1 MTFNLLFVICE
12 RIYSEKVLSVCD
24 TRLTP
29 PIVPYSSIWLQEHTQ
44 KKRCFPL
51 WVKEE
56 NHLFH
61 VCLGSNIREE
71 SWNWW
76 GGVIYCEFS
85 LSFDVTHM
93 CSRAGQYICLVETNF
108 GSFWLFVKCP
118 SSFSLPPKF
127 PPPWPKFLQH
137 KTVLF
142 IVPIPHTWIERR

>member
-1 MTFNLLFVICE
+1 MHARALKITITDSVIHGPCQPASLTIQTGSQKGKHLQDFVTFNLQFVICE
-12 RIYSEKVLSVCD
+12 RIQYSEKVLSVCD

-61 VCLGSNIREE
+61 VCLGSNIQEE

-108 GSFWLFVKCP
+108 GSF
-118 SSFSLPPKF
+118 
-127 PPPWPKFLQH
+127 
-137 KTVLF
+137 
-142 IVPIPHTWIERR
+142 